1 MKLMM
6 TMVDDSHYDVFAGD
20 GDDDPDDSI
29 SDDYERAGGGYNT
42 SVIFV

>member
-1 MKLMM
+1 MQIIAN
-6 TMVDDSHYDVFAGD
+6 DNDSHYDVFAGD